1 MNQEYDIK
9 LTQAIR
15 NLKADTEFSWGGES
29 PDNAEDFKKIKW
41 ITYENG
47 EAIINTTNP
56 HSEITWE
63 LVKAEMDRL
72 DAEYD
77 AQDYARKRQ
86 LEYPTIE
93 ELVVALYDT
102 EDKAAI
108 DAKRAEV
115 KAKYSKPQET
125 K

>member
-1 MNQEYDIK
+1 MSQEYDRK
-9 LTQAIR
+9 LIQAIR

-29 PDNAEDFKKIKW
+29 PDNAENFKKIKW

-47 EAIINTTNP
+47 EAVINTTNP

-115 KAKYSKPQET
+115 KAKYSKP
-125 K
+125 